1 MDIYEEHEN
10 VIKRCKNLEN
20 QIIKQEALLR
30 KAVETMNE
38 MLEDFE
44 KASDM
49 LSEALLK
56 YRHAGKNNE
65 YNLRECENNIIEE
78 IADVEICLEY
88 PIIAHSL
95 TRPDFREE
103 IERVK
108 EYKLKRMI
116 KRKDEEV

>member
-49 LSEALLK
+49 LSETSYCDK
-56 YRHAGKNNE
+56 CNVDKVNCPYRDDDGNSCYNGYGKE
-65 YNLRECENNIIEE
+65 TQVSELIREII
-78 IADVEICLEY
+78 
-88 PIIAHSL
+88 
-95 TRPDFREE
+95 
-103 IERVK
+103 
-108 EYKLKRMI
+108 
-116 KRKDEEV
+116 DEVL

>member
-44 KASDM
+44 KAGYM
-49 LSEALLK
+49 LAETDYCNSCNCDKKSCPYRDADGNSCYNGYGKETQVSELIREIQEVLK
-56 YRHAGKNNE
+56 
-65 YNLRECENNIIEE
+65 
-78 IADVEICLEY
+78 
-88 PIIAHSL
+88 
-95 TRPDFREE
+95 
-103 IERVK
+103 
-108 EYKLKRMI
+108 
-116 KRKDEEV
+116 